1 LIGTNKGGKGRREI
15 RRKKREEERG
25 REREECKEGVSE

>member
-25 REREECKEGVSE
+25 RERGM